1 VPQGEGPYKTH
12 IGAGRRTVFEPFC
25 LLHDRRL
32 LLEGEKPVAIG
43 ARAPEILI
51 ALLERPGELVSKD

>member
-1 VPQGEGPYKTH
+1 
-12 IGAGRRTVFEPFC
+12 
-25 LLHDRRL
+25 
-32 LLEGEKPVAIG
+32 LEGEKPVAIG